1 MRSSSLL
8 ACLAILNFA
17 TSPLLAETT
26 SEEDKVLIAKLCG
39 GGEIRIPI
47 GQSKEEQDPHCP
59 DGKAC
64 HAGSCR
70 KQFDPGQRLSN
81 GTD

>member
-1 MRSSSLL
+1 MRPASLL
-8 ACLAILNFA
+8 AGLAVLNFSGA
-17 TSPLLAETT
+17 PLVAETT
-26 SEEDKVLIAKLCG
+26 VKEDRVLISQLSG

-47 GQSKEEQDPHCP
+47 GQSEEEPEPHCP

-70 KQFDPGQRLSN
+70 KQFDPGQRLGG